1 MSRSRCRS
9 RKRKRKRD
17 TREFELA
24 VPPVSE
30 VKPSGLVVGCGYL
43 GQRVARAWRDLGWTV
58 AALTRSDKRAAEF
71 SGQGLAPVLGDVTHP
86 DSLAALPQSDVVLF
100 AVGRDRE
107 RTSQSMREV
116 SLDGLENVLDVLG
129 ETTTRFIFISSTG
142 VYAQS
147 EGDWVNEDSPTKPT
161 RENGRVLVEAEAL
174 VRSRLG
180 KRGCVLRLAGLY
192 GPGRLISRRETL
204 MASTPLGG
212 RPDAWLN
219 LVHVDDA
226 ARAVVTAS
234 TIEADYSENG
244 MWLICDDRPVRR
256 EEFFGRLAELF
267 GAPPPIFDA
276 ARGGSRIDGLGK
288 RCQNARLKQDLGLEL
303 LYPDFEMGLPAA
315 IGDQLG

>member
-1 MSRSRCRS
+1 MSRWRCRS
-9 RKRKRKRD
+9 RKRKKRD
-17 TREFELA
+17 TCEFEWV
-24 VPPVSE
+24 VPPVSDA
-30 VKPSGLVVGCGYL
+30 KPSGLVVGCGYL
-43 GQRVARAWRDLGWTV
+43 GYRVARAWRDLGWTV
-58 AALTRSDKRAAEF
+58 SAVTRSDKRAAEF
-71 SGQGLAPVLGDVTHP
+71 SDQDLAPLLADVTQP
-86 DSLAALPQSDVVLF
+86 DSLASLPEADVVLF

-147 EGDWVNEDSPTKPT
+147 DGDRVNEDSPTQPI
-161 RENGRVLVEAEAL
+161 RENGQVLVEAEAL

-180 KRGCVLRLAGLY
+180 MRGYVLRLAGLY

-204 MASTPLGG
+204 VSGTPLGG

-219 LVHVDDA
+219 LIHVDDA

-234 TIEADYSENG
+234 TIEADGLENR

-267 GAPPPIFDA
+267 EAPPPTFDV

-288 RCQNARLKQDLGLEL
+288 RCQNARLRKELGLEL
-303 LYPDFEMGLPAA
+303 LYPDFETGLPAA